1 MSVSAGRK
9 KMAAVGS
16 YDTVLPFQAVGVR
29 PCPVETDEE
38 IAKTVTALAREDYG
52 VIFVEE
58 RHFVAQAALIDDLV
72 QQYSASII
80 PIPGIIGSI
89 GVGLSSVRKSVER
102 AVGMDIFSEK

>member
-1 MSVSAGRK
+1 MSADAGRK

-29 PCPVETDEE
+29 PFPAETDEE
-38 IAKTVTALAREDYG
+38 AREDYG

-58 RHFVAQAALIDDLV
+58 RQFVAQASLIDKLV
-72 QQYSASII
+72 QEYASSII
-80 PIPGIIGSI
+80 PIPGIRGSI
-89 GVGLSSVRKSVER
+89 GVGLSSVRSSVER